1 MPVTRPT
8 VAQVRA
14 LADDLGFTL
23 SDADAQSFLGLMAG
37 SFAAYDA
44 VAAMPDHVPA
54 VRYPRTPGYRP
65 EGAENRYNAWY
76 VKTTVKGTQT
86 GKLAGKTIVLKDNVC
101 LAGVPMMNGASTLE
115 GYVPDVDADRKS
127 TRLNSSHGSISYA
140 VFC

>member
-54 VRYPRTPGYRP
+54 VKYPRTPGYRP
-65 EGAENRYNAWY
+65 PCGECRGSRCNYAPRRSAGFARGCRNGRR
-76 VKTTVKGTQT
+76 T
-86 GKLAGKTIVLKDNVC
+86 GRAAPARRED
-101 LAGVPMMNGASTLE
+101 
-115 GYVPDVDADRKS
+115 
-127 TRLNSSHGSISYA
+127 
-140 VFC
+140 

>member
-65 EGAENRYNAWY
+65 EGAENRSNAWY
-76 VKTTVKGTQT
+76 VKTTVKGTQPGNPT
-86 GKLAGKTIVLKDNVC
+86 GKPTILTENVGP
-101 LAGVPMMNGASTLE
+101 ASVPM
-115 GYVPDVDADRKS
+115 R
-127 TRLNSSHGSISYA
+127 
-140 VFC
+140 